1 MKSQTKLFLALALCA
16 TVVLSTAGCESAP
29 KGAIP
34 VSDFDVTSYLGKWY
48 EIARLDFSHE
58 KNMSNVTA
66 EYTLN
71 DDGTI
76 RVKNRGYDYVEG
88 EWKESIGKAKF
99 AGDTDVGALKVSFF
113 GPFYTGYN
121 IIALDP
127 FYQTALI
134 VGKNT
139 DYMWILS
146 RTASIPEDTLTVY
159 LALASDLG
167 FDIDKLVWV
176 EQGPY
181 DATVYDA
188 E

>member
-1 MKSQTKLFLALALCA
+1 MKSRTKLFLALALCA

-76 RVKNRGYDYVEG
+76 RVKKQRLRLCRRRMEG
-88 EWKESIGKAKF
+88 IYWESKIC
-99 AGDTDVGALKVSFF
+99 
-113 GPFYTGYN
+113 
-121 IIALDP
+121 
-127 FYQTALI
+127 
-134 VGKNT
+134 
-139 DYMWILS
+139 W
-146 RTASIPEDTLTVY
+146 RH
-159 LALASDLG
+159 
-167 FDIDKLVWV
+167 
-176 EQGPY
+176 
-181 DATVYDA
+181 
-188 E
+188 

>member
-1 MKSQTKLFLALALCA
+1 MKSRTKLFLALALCA

-121 IIALDP
+121 IVALDP
-127 FYQTALI
+127 FYQTALV

-146 RTASIPEDTLTVY
+146 RTTSIPDDVKLEY
-159 LALASDLG
+159 LALASGIG
-167 FDIDKLVWV
+167 FDTNKLVWV
-176 EQGPY
+176 DQGAI
-181 DATVYDA
+181 DASVYDA
-188 E
+188 D